1 MDEVDRRELDRLLDL
16 AELEQL
22 MQFAPDPGRD
32 AVVVLEERQ
41 AGAEGLVLA
50 ADETRRVRARL
61 MPDSEW
67 IGE

>member
-16 AELEQL
+16 AEREQL
-22 MQFAPDPGRD
+22 MQFAPDPARD

-41 AGAEGLVLA
+41 AAAEGLVLA
-50 ADETRRVRARL
+50 ADEERRVRARL